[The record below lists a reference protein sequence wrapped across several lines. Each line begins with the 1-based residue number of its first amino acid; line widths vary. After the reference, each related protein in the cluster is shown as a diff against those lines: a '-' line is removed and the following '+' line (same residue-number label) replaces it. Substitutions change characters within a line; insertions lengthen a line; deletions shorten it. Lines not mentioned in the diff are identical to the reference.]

1 VKPHGPEGIAATL
14 LGSPAML
21 RLDYVSPLP
30 PARTGIADYSADLL
44 PHLGARCDLRLVAL
58 PGQAVSP
65 LLAARW
71 PMGTP
76 VELGGASGSGE
87 TRLPLYQMGN
97 NELHQPVWEAA
108 LRVPGVLV
116 LHDLVL
122 HHFLLGRTLGQG
134 EFEGYRAQLAAD
146 HGWVGELAAAPARWG
161 FVDTVVQ
168 FALPARRG
176 LLRTQRG
183 VLVHGTWAVEEL
195 RAEDPELRVR
205 QVPMAVPLPA
215 AADAAAGAALR
226 ARLGIPGSAPVL
238 GSFGFQT
245 PMKRTHV
252 AVRALGRPELAA
264 AHLIVAG
271 EVSPHV
277 DLVGL
282 ARQLGVAERV
292 HVLGY
297 VDFVE
302 LERAIA
308 ASDLCLNLRY
318 PTAGETS
325 ASLLRILAVGR
336 PTIVNEYAQ
345 FRDLPDAAVV
355 KVPLADSADA
365 DGEAAAMAAR
375 LAELLAAPEALAR
388 LGEAARA
395 HVARE
400 HDPGRA
406 AAAIVAACEELAEA
420 EPPGPAPAR
429 EPLPRA
435 PFWEPLSAEL
445 AIAPLAGWS
454 PGERRTLRVSLRNTG
469 EARWLAAHRGLG
481 GTVLRVELDDVGA
494 ATCEKLPWI
503 EMPRDVEPGGE
514 HVFSATFR
522 RPLGGATLRVHPYLL
537 GMTYA
542 WVFGGP
548 AFSEAV

>member
-1 VKPHGPEGIAATL
+1 
-14 LGSPAML
+14 ML
-21 RLDYVSPLP
+21 RVDYVSPLP

-44 PHLGARCDLRLVAL
+44 PHLGERCDLRLVAL

-71 PMGTP
+71 PVVTP
-76 VELGGASGSGE
+76 AGLGNE
-87 TRLPLYQMGN
+87 RLPLYQMGN
-97 NELHQPVWEAA
+97 NELHRPVWEAA

-122 HHFLLGRTLGQG
+122 HHFLLGRTLGQAPG
-134 EFEGYRAQLAAD
+134 DFDGYRAQLAAD

-168 FALPARRG
+168 FALPARRS
-176 LLRTQRG
+176 LLRAQRG
-183 VLVHGTWAVEEL
+183 VLVHSAWAVEEL
-195 RAEDPELRVR
+195 HAEDPELRAR
-205 QVPMAVPLPA
+205 QVPMAVPLPPP
-215 AADAAAGAALR
+215 ADAAAGAALR
-226 ARLGIPGSAPVL
+226 ARLGIPEGAPVL

-252 AVRALGRPELAA
+252 AVRALARPELAS
-264 AHLIVAG
+264 AHLLVAG
-271 EVSPHV
+271 EVSPIV

-282 ARQLGVAERV
+282 ARQLGVADRV

-297 VDFVE
+297 VEFAE
-302 LERAIA
+302 LEAAIA

-345 FRDLPDAAVV
+345 FRDLPDEAVV
-355 KVPLADSADA
+355 KVPLADSSDP
-365 DGEAAAMAAR
+365 DGEAAALAPR
-375 LAELLAAPEALAR
+375 LAELLAAPEALQR

-400 HDPGRA
+400 HDPARA
-406 AAAIVAACEELAEA
+406 AAAIVAACSELADA

-435 PFWEPLSAEL
+435 PFWEPLAAAMEVE
-445 AIAPLAGWS
+445 PLDGWS
-454 PGERRTLRVSLRNTG
+454 PGERRTIRVRLRNTG

-481 GTVLRVELDDVGA
+481 GTVLRVVLRGEEGGVV
-494 ATCEKLPWI
+494 EELPWI
-503 EMPRDVEPGGE
+503 EMPRDVDPGEE
-514 HVFSATFR
+514 HVFTVPLR
-522 RPLGGATLRVHPYLL
+522 RPLGAARLQVAPCLL
-537 GMTYA
+537 ELGDA
-542 WVFGGP
+542 WQFGGP
-548 AFSEAV
+548 RFEGEV

>member
-1 VKPHGPEGIAATL
+1 
-14 LGSPAML
+14 ML

-44 PHLGARCDLRLVAL
+44 PHLGALCDVRLVAL
-58 PGQAVSP
+58 PGQPVSP
-65 LLAARW
+65 LLAARF
-71 PMGTP
+71 PMATP
-76 VELGGASGSGE
+76 ADLGGLTPDGE
-87 TRLPLYQMGN
+87 SRLSLYQMGN
-97 NELHQPVWEAA
+97 NHLHEPVWEAA

-122 HHFLLGRTLGQG
+122 HHFLLGRTLGRAPG
-134 EFEGYRAQLAAD
+134 DFEGYRAQLAAD
-146 HGWVGELAAAPARWG
+146 HGWVGGWAAAPARWG

-168 FALPARRG
+168 FALPARRS
-176 LLRTQRG
+176 LLRVQRG
-183 VLVHGTWAVEEL
+183 VLVHSAWAVDEL
-195 RAEDPELRVR
+195 HAEDPELRVR
-205 QVPMAVPLPA
+205 QVPMAVPLPPV
-215 AADAAAGAALR
+215 ADAAAGANVR
-226 ARLGIPGSAPVL
+226 SRLGIPGWAPVL

-252 AVRALGRPELAA
+252 AVRALARPELAA
-264 AHLIVAG
+264 AHLLVAG

-282 ARQLGVAERV
+282 ARQLGVADRV
-292 HVLGY
+292 HLLGY
-297 VDFVE
+297 VGFSE
-302 LERAIA
+302 LQAAIA

-355 KVPLADSADA
+355 KVPLAETADL

-375 LAELLAAPEALAR
+375 LADLLAAPEALAR

-400 HDPGRA
+400 HDPARA

-429 EPLPRA
+429 ERLPRA

-445 AIAPLAGWS
+445 AVESLADWS
-454 PGERRTLRVSLRNTG
+454 PGERRTLRVQLRNTG

-481 GTVLRVELDDVGA
+481 GTVLRVVLRGDEDRVV
-494 ATCEKLPWI
+494 EELPWI
-503 EMPRDVEPGGE
+503 EMPRDVDPGEE
-514 HVFSATFR
+514 HTFEVPLR
-522 RPLGGATLRVHPYLL
+522 RPLGAARLQVAPCLL
-537 GMTYA
+537 ELGDA
-542 WVFGGP
+542 WQFGGP
-548 AFSEAV
+548 RFEGEV

>member
-1 VKPHGPEGIAATL
+1 
-14 LGSPAML
+14 ML

-44 PHLGARCDLRLVAL
+44 PHLGERCDLRLVAL
-58 PGQAVSP
+58 PGQPVSP
-65 LLAARW
+65 LLSARW
-71 PMGTP
+71 PTVTP
-76 VELGGASGSGE
+76 GELGGGSATRE

-97 NELHQPVWEAA
+97 NELHRSVWEAA
-108 LRVPGVLV
+108 LRVPGVMV

-122 HHFLLGRTLGQG
+122 HHFLLGRTLGDVPRD
-134 EFEGYRAQLAAD
+134 FAGYREQLAAD

-183 VLVHGTWAVEEL
+183 VLAHSAWAVDEL
-195 RAEDPELRVR
+195 RTEDPELRVR
-205 QVPMAVPLPA
+205 QVPMAVPLPP

-226 ARLGIPGSAPVL
+226 ARLGIPDRAPVL

-245 PMKRTHV
+245 PMKRTDV
-252 AVRALGRPELAA
+252 AVRALARPELAA
-264 AHLIVAG
+264 AHLLVAG

-277 DLVGL
+277 ELAGL
-282 ARQLGVAERV
+282 ARRLGVADRV
-292 HVLGY
+292 HLRGY
-297 VDFVE
+297 VDFAE
-302 LERAIA
+302 LEEAIA

-336 PTIVNEYAQ
+336 PAMVNEYAQ
-345 FRDLPDAAVV
+345 YRDLPDTVVV
-355 KVPLADSADA
+355 KVPLADTADA

-400 HDPGRA
+400 HDPARA
-406 AAAIVAACEELAEA
+406 AAAIVAACVELADA

-435 PFWEPLSAEL
+435 PFWEPLSAAL
-445 AIAPLAGWS
+445 AVEPLADWS
-454 PGERRTLRVSLRNTG
+454 PGERRTLRVRLRNTG

-481 GTVLRVELDDVGA
+481 GTVLRVVLRGDEGRVV
-494 ATCEKLPWI
+494 EELPWI
-503 EMPRDVEPGGE
+503 EMPRDVDPGEE
-514 HVFSATFR
+514 HAFDVPLR
-522 RPLGGATLRVHPYLL
+522 RPLGAARLEVAPCLL
-537 GMTYA
+537 ELGDA
-542 WVFGGP
+542 WQFGGP
-548 AFSEAV
+548 RFEGEV